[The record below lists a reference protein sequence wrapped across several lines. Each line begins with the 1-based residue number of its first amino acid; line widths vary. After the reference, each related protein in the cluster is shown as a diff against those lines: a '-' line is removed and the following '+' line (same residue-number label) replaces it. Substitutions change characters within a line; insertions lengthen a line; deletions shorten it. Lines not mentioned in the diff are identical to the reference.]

1 MVEKN
6 TNLHLLCSITVSD
19 ENARLLVVIR
29 TFFCYELLG
38 MINLHS
44 VHRNSVKQNMQNWV
58 TCTIGLLLA
67 GIAALLFSLSGCT
80 AHYLINTKE
89 NSIDRQL
96 QEQVDKIE
104 RARSEKVFVVL
115 SFSGG
120 GTRAASMSYGILEAL
135 QAITLPVT
143 STAQEQEKASS
154 QRTLLDEV
162 NVIMSVSGGSFTAAY
177 YGLHGKNI
185 FKDFRKE
192 FLLRDVQ
199 GALIWRLMNPFNW
212 PRLFSARFDR
222 SDLAQEYYD
231 EVLFKGATLG
241 DMIRKEGPLI
251 NILATDAV
259 EGISFSFLPSQF
271 NLICSDYDRFP
282 VSRAVT
288 ASSALPGPFSPIVLK
303 NYARQC
309 GYTLPDWVIK
319 AIEKPDLSSRVYW
332 LATYLYR
339 YTDPTAKPYIYLID
353 GVVSDNL
360 GLRAVIESIAGR
372 GGIRSTL
379 AQSGLSDVTKIAFI
393 IVDAQTRV
401 QQGTEFGDIPGL
413 GFLLGSSSTI
423 MINRN
428 NFDTVDLLRR
438 YIQNWKAEDV
448 SAGHKPLDFYIVHLN
463 FDSLPDKKEREYFND
478 IPTTFSLPA
487 DQVDRLRDVAGRLLY
502 LNEDFHK
509 LLKDIEGRIP
519 MPSNQQGLTL
529 VTVTPESK

>member
-6 TNLHLLCSITVSD
+6 TNLHLLCSITVAD

-185 FKDFRKE
+185 FFKDFRKE

-222 SDLAQEYYD
+222 FFPSDLAQEYYD

-241 DMIRKEGPLI
+241 RHDQKKKVPLI

-271 NLICSDYDRFP
+271 NLICSDYNRFP

-309 GYTLPDWVIK
+309 GDTLC
-319 AIEKPDLSSRVYW
+319 
-332 LATYLYR
+332 
-339 YTDPTAKPYIYLID
+339 PT
-353 GVVSDNL
+353 G
-360 GLRAVIESIAGR
+360 
-372 GGIRSTL
+372 
-379 AQSGLSDVTKIAFI
+379 
-393 IVDAQTRV
+393 
-401 QQGTEFGDIPGL
+401 
-413 GFLLGSSSTI
+413 
-423 MINRN
+423 
-428 NFDTVDLLRR
+428 
-438 YIQNWKAEDV
+438 
-448 SAGHKPLDFYIVHLN
+448 
-463 FDSLPDKKEREYFND
+463 
-478 IPTTFSLPA
+478 
-487 DQVDRLRDVAGRLLY
+487 
-502 LNEDFHK
+502 
-509 LLKDIEGRIP
+509 
-519 MPSNQQGLTL
+519 
-529 VTVTPESK
+529 

>member
-1 MVEKN
+1 MVVKN

-241 DMIRKEGPLI
+241 DMLRE
-251 NILATDAV
+251 
-259 EGISFSFLPSQF
+259 
-271 NLICSDYDRFP
+271 
-282 VSRAVT
+282 
-288 ASSALPGPFSPIVLK
+288 
-303 NYARQC
+303 
-309 GYTLPDWVIK
+309 
-319 AIEKPDLSSRVYW
+319 SRV
-332 LATYLYR
+332 
-339 YTDPTAKPYIYLID
+339 
-353 GVVSDNL
+353 
-360 GLRAVIESIAGR
+360 
-372 GGIRSTL
+372 
-379 AQSGLSDVTKIAFI
+379 
-393 IVDAQTRV
+393 
-401 QQGTEFGDIPGL
+401 
-413 GFLLGSSSTI
+413 
-423 MINRN
+423 
-428 NFDTVDLLRR
+428 
-438 YIQNWKAEDV
+438 
-448 SAGHKPLDFYIVHLN
+448 PL
-463 FDSLPDKKEREYFND
+463 
-478 IPTTFSLPA
+478 
-487 DQVDRLRDVAGRLLY
+487 
-502 LNEDFHK
+502 
-509 LLKDIEGRIP
+509 
-519 MPSNQQGLTL
+519 
-529 VTVTPESK
+529 